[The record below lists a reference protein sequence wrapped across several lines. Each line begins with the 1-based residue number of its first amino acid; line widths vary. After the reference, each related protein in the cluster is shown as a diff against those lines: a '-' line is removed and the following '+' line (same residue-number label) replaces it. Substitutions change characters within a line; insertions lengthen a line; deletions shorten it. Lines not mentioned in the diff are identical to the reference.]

1 MTFLEN
7 RGGQILKNVKSA
19 KMRKTLSKV
28 VGGKAITESSVL
40 EAIKLHVGTQNT
52 KKPVEKPIVKAVA
65 GPSGVKNKASK
76 RKLPID
82 IHEDSQNSESDS
94 SDNEDSDK
102 CIVCRE
108 FYPKDKSRMPFLT
121 IVKWG
126 QCDQCQ
132 GWVHLS
138 FCTSVRVLRRGDSF
152 LCPNC
157 Q

>member
-19 KMRKTLSKV
+19 KVRKTLSKV

-65 GPSGVKNKASK
+65 GPSGVQSKASK

-108 FYPKDKSRMPFLT
+108 F
-121 IVKWG
+121 
-126 QCDQCQ
+126 
-132 GWVHLS
+132 
-138 FCTSVRVLRRGDSF
+138 
-152 LCPNC
+152 
-157 Q
+157 